1 MELMEA
7 IKGRRSV
14 RSFTSDLIPEGKLQN
29 ILEAV
34 QWSPSWAN
42 TQCWEIII
50 VREAETKKRLVE
62 TLTPT
67 NPAREAIIQAPL
79 TLVVVAIEGKAG
91 FKKGEPSTDKGDYW
105 YMFDCGVAMQSLCL
119 SAYAAGLGTVIVGLF
134 DAVKAAEI
142 LRVPSGKA
150 VVALTPLGFPER
162 IPAPPKR
169 KELTEFVYHEHY
181 GVG

>member
-14 RSFTSDLIPEGKLQN
+14 RSYTSDLIPEGKLQKV
-29 ILEAV
+29 LEAV

-42 TQCWEIII
+42 TQCWEIIM

-79 TLVVVAIEGKAG
+79 TLVIVAIEGKAG

-105 YMFDCGVAMQSLCL
+105 YMFDCGVAMQNLCL
-119 SAYAAGLGTVIVGLF
+119 SAYAEGLGTVIVGLF

-142 LRVPSGKA
+142 LGVPSGKA

-169 KELTEFVYHEHY
+169 KELTEFVYYEHY
-181 GVG
+181 GVD

>member
-14 RSFTSDLIPEGKLQN
+14 RSYTSDLIPEEKLQK

-34 QWSPSWAN
+34 QWSPSWGN
-42 TQCWEIII
+42 TQCWEIIV
-50 VREAETKKRLVE
+50 VREAGTKKKLVE

-67 NPAREAIIQAPL
+67 NPAREAIMQAPVI
-79 TLVVVAIEGKAG
+79 LVVVAIEGRAG
-91 FKKGEPSTDKGDYW
+91 FKKEEPSTDKGDW
-105 YMFDCGVAMQSLCL
+105 YMFDCGVAMQNLCL
-119 SAYAAGLGTVIVGLF
+119 SAYAEGLGTVIVGSF
-134 DAVKAAEI
+134 DAVKAAGV

-150 VVALTPLGFPER
+150 VVALTPLGLPER

-169 KELTEFVYHEHY
+169 KALAEFVYHEQY
-181 GVG
+181 GGN

>member
-14 RSFTSDLIPEGKLQN
+14 RSYTSDLIPEGKLQK
-29 ILEAV
+29 ILEAI

-42 TQCWEIII
+42 TQCWEI
-50 VREAETKKRLVE
+50 VVVKEAETKKRLVE

-67 NPAREAIIQAPL
+67 NPAREAITQAPV

-91 FKKGEPSTDKGDYW
+91 FKKGGPSTDKGDW
-105 YMFDCGVAMQSLCL
+105 YMFDCGVAMQNLCL
-119 SAYAAGLGTVIVGLF
+119 SAHAEGLGTVIVGLF

-142 LRVPSGKA
+142 LQVPPGKA

-169 KELTEFVYHEHY
+169 KALAEFVYHEQY
-181 GVG
+181 GGS